1 MCFLFRYHC
10 APFCFRYY
18 WSNTDKWQS
27 SSGTGKSVPIRQSF
41 VAFTVAIK
49 SMQMSSNVTK
59 CHIFFI
65 RCELEG
71 HAVSPDTGLDIEI
84 VETIDYQDFFEV
96 FFSNCPNAPMS
107 SLIPS
112 SLMGHISN
120 ATLFR
125 KITITQRLTMILI
138 CWLPRCPLA
147 SDPSCRSRT
156 WSAPAGPW
164 TGSFNQFLTPLSE
177 WQRMSGWWI
186 TKSVEVFFGGQVIIP
201 ARFGSEVIFYW
212 RNPSTDSLLR
222 IVTSRDNWWDNTFY
236 KISCNADSRNI
247 LMDINS

>member
-1 MCFLFRYHC
+1 
-10 APFCFRYY
+10 
-18 WSNTDKWQS
+18 
-27 SSGTGKSVPIRQSF
+27 
-41 VAFTVAIK
+41 
-49 SMQMSSNVTK
+49 MSK
-59 CHIFFI
+59 CHQISPNVIFFHQMWAWGPCSVT
-65 RCELEG
+65 RHWSRHWNSGNDRLPGLLWGVLFQLSQCPHVLTYSFFFDG
-71 HAVSPDTGLDIEI
+71 SYSKLPLFSARSPSPRGW
-84 VETIDYQDFFEV
+84 
-96 FFSNCPNAPMS
+96 PW
-107 SLIPS
+107 
-112 SLMGHISN
+112 
-120 ATLFR
+120 
-125 KITITQRLTMILI
+125 